1 MGRRFNFAESLQ
13 PLRKGSQGK
22 KGVGGRGG
30 GERGEEREGGK
41 TVFRIRIQLNPDPA
55 KNFNPDPEDL
65 ESGSGSKLFLN
76 TI

>member
-22 KGVGGRGG
+22 KGWG

-41 TVFRIRIQLNPDPA
+41 TVFRIRIQLNPDPDPA